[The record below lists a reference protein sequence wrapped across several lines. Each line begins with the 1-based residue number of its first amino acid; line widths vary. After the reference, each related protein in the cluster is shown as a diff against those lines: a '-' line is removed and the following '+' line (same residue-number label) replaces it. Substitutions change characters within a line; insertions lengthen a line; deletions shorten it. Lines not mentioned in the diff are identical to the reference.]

1 MSKTGGDKDSSKEDN
16 GWNLKYINLLGVIPC
31 GGVRLIF
38 ILPPLLLH
46 PVEDNF
52 RLKAQKVTQ
61 RDILLLTFCV
71 KVELSL

>member
-1 MSKTGGDKDSSKEDN
+1 MWGCEVD
-16 GWNLKYINLLGVIPC
+16 
-31 GGVRLIF
+31 F